1 MADEQTAVLRR
12 FNRTYTQRIGALDE
26 SFLGTGRPLGP
37 SRLLFEIGSSD
48 GTGATVRELRD
59 RLGLDSGYLS
69 RLLRALEADDLVV
82 VRPDPDDRRRRRVT
96 LSRRG
101 RTAWRRL
108 DERSEDLAERLVAPL
123 SERQRE
129 RLTEALATADRLVRA
144 ATVRLEETAP
154 TDRRAV
160 AAMAAYFEE
169 IGERFGFEPGDAW
182 QHDAASMAAPDGL
195 FVVATSDG
203 EPVACGGVQR
213 LPDGAAEVKRMWV
226 HDSWRG
232 AGLGARVLRHLEDLA
247 RARGHAV
254 VRLDTNDTLVEAIAM
269 YERAGYR
276 SIERYNDN
284 EWARCWFEK
293 SLRDRH
299 GLIARAAKRRQGT
312 TVASLQG
319 AVS

>member
-1 MADEQTAVLRR
+1 MGEGQTAVLRR

-37 SRLLFEIGSSD
+37 SRLLFEIGCDD
-48 GTGATVRELRD
+48 GAGATVRELRD

-69 RLLRALEADDLVV
+69 RLLRALETDGLVA
-82 VRPDPDDRRRRRVT
+82 VRPDPGDRRRRRVT

-101 RTAWRRL
+101 RTAWQRL
-108 DERSEDLAERLVAPL
+108 DDRSEELAERLVAPL
-123 SERQRE
+123 SERQRL

-144 ATVRLEETAP
+144 ATVRLDEVAP
-154 TDRRAV
+154 TDPRAIV
-160 AAMAAYFEE
+160 AMAAYFAE

-182 QHDAASMAAPDGL
+182 QHDAATMAAPDGF

-203 EPVACGGVQR
+203 EPVACGGVQQ

-226 HDSWRG
+226 HGDWRG
-232 AGLGARVLRHLEDLA
+232 AGLGARLLRHLEDLA
-247 RARGHAV
+247 RGRGHTV

-293 SLRDRH
+293 SL
-299 GLIARAAKRRQGT
+299 
-312 TVASLQG
+312 
-319 AVS
+319 

>member
-1 MADEQTAVLRR
+1 MVVLGPGEQTAVLRR

-37 SRLLFEIGSSD
+37 SRLLFEIGSGD
-48 GTGATVRELRD
+48 GAGATVRELRD

-69 RLLRALEADDLVV
+69 RLLRALETDDLVV
-82 VRPDPDDRRRRRVT
+82 VRPDAEDRRRRRVT

-108 DERSEDLAERLVAPL
+108 DERSEELAERLVAPL

-144 ATVRLEETAP
+144 ATVRLDETAP
-154 TDRRAV
+154 TDPRAI
-160 AAMAAYFEE
+160 AAMAAYFAE
-169 IGERFGFEPGDAW
+169 IGDRFGFEPGDAW
-182 QHDAASMAAPDGL
+182 QQDATSMAAPDGF

-226 HDSWRG
+226 HDDWRG
-232 AGLGARVLRHLEDLA
+232 AGLGARLLRHLEDRA

-293 SLRDRH
+293 RL
-299 GLIARAAKRRQGT
+299 
-312 TVASLQG
+312 
-319 AVS
+319 

>member
-37 SRLLFEIGSSD
+37 SRLLFEIGSGD
-48 GTGATVRELRD
+48 GAGATVRELRD

-69 RLLRALEADDLVV
+69 RLLRALETDDLVV
-82 VRPDPDDRRRRRVT
+82 VRPDQDDRRRRRVT

-108 DERSEDLAERLVAPL
+108 DDRSEELAQALVAPL
-123 SERQRE
+123 SERQRA

-154 TDRRAV
+154 TDPRAV
-160 AAMAAYFEE
+160 AAMAAYFAE

-182 QHDAASMAAPDGL
+182 QHDAASMAAPDGF

-226 HDSWRG
+226 HDDWRG
-232 AGLGARVLRHLEDLA
+232 AGLGARLLRHLEDLA
-247 RARGHAV
+247 CARGHAV

-293 SLRDRH
+293 RL
-299 GLIARAAKRRQGT
+299 
-312 TVASLQG
+312 
-319 AVS
+319 

>member
-1 MADEQTAVLRR
+1 MAVEQNTVLRR

-37 SRLLFEIGSSD
+37 SRLLFEIGSGD
-48 GTGATVRELRD
+48 GAGATVRELRD

-69 RLLRALEADDLVV
+69 RLLRALETDDLVV
-82 VRPDPDDRRRRRVT
+82 VRPDPDDRRRRRVI

-108 DERSEDLAERLVAPL
+108 DDRSEELAERLVAPL
-123 SERQRE
+123 SQRQRE

-144 ATVRLEETAP
+144 ATVRLDETAP
-154 TDRRAV
+154 TDPRAV
-160 AAMAAYFEE
+160 AAMAAYFGE
-169 IGERFGFEPGDAW
+169 IGDRFGFQPGDAW
-182 QHDAASMAAPDGL
+182 QHDAASMAAPDGF

-203 EPVACGGVQR
+203 ELVACGGVQR

-226 HDSWRG
+226 HDDWRG
-232 AGLGARVLRHLEDLA
+232 AGLGARLLRHLEDRA

-269 YERAGYR
+269 YERARYR
-276 SIERYNDN
+276 PIERYNDN

-293 SLRDRH
+293 DL
-299 GLIARAAKRRQGT
+299 
-312 TVASLQG
+312 
-319 AVS
+319 